1 VNVLVTGG
9 AGFIG
14 SHLVRGLLDRGDQ
27 VTVLDSFNDAY
38 DPTLKERN
46 LEGLDIALIHGDVR
60 DRASVEEALRGVD
73 GVVHLAALAGVRESL
88 EDPAAYASVNVGGTV
103 NLLEALRA
111 RDRMPLVFASSSSV
125 YGARTDGPFA
135 ESDPVDWPE
144 SPYAATKR
152 AAELMCH
159 AAHQSWGQPVSML
172 RFFTVYGPRQRPTMA
187 ISRFVRMALQGET
200 IPLFGDGSSA
210 RDYTYVTDVVGAVLA
225 ALDQPQGR
233 AVLNVGGGH
242 PVRLDAL
249 VAAIGE
255 ACGVQV
261 SLEHQG
267 EQPGDVPLTWADPSA
282 IQDRLGWS
290 AQVRL
295 VEGLR
300 RVVESMR

>member
-1 VNVLVTGG
+1 
-9 AGFIG
+9 
-14 SHLVRGLLDRGDQ
+14 
-27 VTVLDSFNDAY
+27 
-38 DPTLKERN
+38 
-46 LEGLDIALIHGDVR
+46 
-60 DRASVEEALRGVD
+60 
-73 GVVHLAALAGVRESL
+73 
-88 EDPAAYASVNVGGTV
+88 
-103 NLLEALRA
+103 
-111 RDRMPLVFASSSSV
+111 
-125 YGARTDGPFA
+125 
-135 ESDPVDWPE
+135 
-144 SPYAATKR
+144 
-152 AAELMCH
+152 
-159 AAHQSWGQPVSML
+159 ML

-233 AVLNVGGGH
+233 AVLNVGGGR

-255 ACGVQV
+255 ACGVQL

-267 EQPGDVPLTWADPSA
+267 EQPGDVPLTWADSSA
-282 IQDRLGWS
+282 IQERLGWS